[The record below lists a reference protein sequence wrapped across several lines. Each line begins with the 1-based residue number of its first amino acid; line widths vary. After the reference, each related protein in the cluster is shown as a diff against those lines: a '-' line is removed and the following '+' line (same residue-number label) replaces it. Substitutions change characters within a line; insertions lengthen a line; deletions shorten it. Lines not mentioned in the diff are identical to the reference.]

1 MARHAAPKQARPV
14 VSRRTVAALAVT
26 GSLGAGTALFASGE
40 AHSASGSTVWD
51 RLAQCESSGNF
62 ANRDTGHNGHFGG
75 FQFSIT
81 TWRSVGGSGNPADA
95 SPAEQL
101 KRAKILLSQPGRIV
115 YKWECAPTAGLTR
128 ANGAAQG
135 FSVLGPVTKP
145 LVRPLTVKPVSV
157 KASTA
162 SSRAVAFAV
171 AQLGIPYVYGASGP
185 HSFDCSG
192 LTSAA
197 WRAAGV
203 TVPRT
208 SQGQAGLHRVALSA
222 IQPGDLVIYRP
233 GNQHVAIYIGGGKI
247 IEAARTGTRVR
258 IAPVHTGWYAEN
270 FRMVVRP
277 AGVQSA
283 GPAVHT
289 DTTPVT
295 HGRVHV
301 VVRGETLSAI
311 AAQARIKGGWPTL
324 YKINTGVVGKDPDMI
339 TPGQRLVLP
348 G

>member
-1 MARHAAPKQARPV
+1 MARHAASKQARPV

-26 GSLGAGTALFASGE
+26 GSLGTGAVLFASGE

-62 ANRDTGHNGHFGG
+62 SNRDTGHNGHFGG

-95 SPAEQL
+95 PVAEQL
-101 KRAKILLSQPGRIV
+101 KRAKILLAQPGKIV
-115 YKWECAPTAGLTR
+115 NKWECAPTAGLTR
-128 ANGAAQG
+128 SLGAVQG
-135 FSVLGPVTKP
+135 LSVLGHTTAAPRMAP
-145 LVRPLTVKPVSV
+145 QR
-157 KASTA
+157 ASTA
-162 SSRAVAFAV
+162 AQRAVAFAV
-171 AQLGIPYVYGASGP
+171 AQRGIPYVFGASGP

-203 TVPRT
+203 TIPRT
-208 SQGQAGLHRVALSA
+208 SQAQARMHRVALSA

-233 GNQHVAIYIGGGKI
+233 GNKHVAIYIGGGKI
-247 IEAARTGTRVR
+247 IEAARTGTTVR
-258 IAPVHTGWYAEN
+258 TAKMADQWYTKN

-277 AGVQSA
+277 AGVQTSS
-283 GPAVHT
+283 PAVHT
-289 DTTPVT
+289 NSAPTT

-311 AAQARIKGGWPTL
+311 ALHAHTKGGWPAL
-324 YKINTGVVGKDPDMI
+324 YKINTGAVGSNPDMI
-339 TPGQRLVLP
+339 KPGQRLVLP

>member
-1 MARHAAPKQARPV
+1 MARHAAPRETRPV

-51 RLAQCESSGNF
+51 RLADCESSGNF

-75 FQFSIT
+75 FQFSPS

-101 KRAKILLSQPGRIV
+101 KRAKILLAQPGSIV
-115 YKWECAPTAGLTR
+115 NKWECAPTAGLTR
-128 ANGAAQG
+128 ALGASQG
-135 FSVLGPVTKP
+135 LSILGHTTASPKTAP
-145 LVRPLTVKPVSV
+145 QR
-157 KASTA
+157 ASTA
-162 SSRAVAFAV
+162 AQRAVAFAR
-171 AQLGIPYVYGASGP
+171 AQLGVPYVYGASGP

-203 TVPRT
+203 TIPRT
-208 SQGQAGLHRVALSA
+208 SQAQARMHRVALSA
-222 IQPGDLVIYRP
+222 IQPGDLVIYKP
-233 GNQHVAIYIGGGKI
+233 DNGHVAIYIGGGKI
-247 IEAARTGTRVR
+247 IEAARTGTDVR
-258 IAPVHTGWYAEN
+258 TAPVHTGWYADN

-283 GPAVHT
+283 GSTVHT
-289 DTTPVT
+289 DSAPAMD
-295 HGRVHV
+295 GRVHV

-311 AAQARIKGGWPTL
+311 AVHAHIKGGWPAL
-324 YKINTGVVGKDPDMI
+324 YKINTGVVGKNPDMI
-339 TPGQRLVLP
+339 KPGQRLVLP

>member
-1 MARHAAPKQARPV
+1 MARHAAPKQPRPGPT
-14 VSRRTVAALAVT
+14 RRTVAALAVT
-26 GSLGAGTALFASGE
+26 GSLGTGAVLVASGE
-40 AHSASGSTVWD
+40 AYSASGSSTVWD

-75 FQFSIT
+75 FQFSPS

-101 KRAKILLSQPGRIV
+101 KRAKILLAQPGPLFN
-115 YKWECAPTAGLTR
+115 KWVCAPTAGLTR
-128 ANGAAQG
+128 ALGASQG
-135 FSVLGPVTKP
+135 LSVLNTLGHTMAAPAKAP
-145 LVRPLTVKPVSV
+145 QR
-157 KASTA
+157 ASTA
-162 SSRAVAFAV
+162 AQRAVAFAR
-171 AQLGIPYVYGASGP
+171 AQLGVPYVYGASGP

-203 TVPRT
+203 TIPRT
-208 SQGQAGLHRVALSA
+208 SQAQARMHRVALSA
-222 IQPGDLVIYRP
+222 IQPGDLVIYKP
-233 GNQHVAIYIGGGKI
+233 GNGHVAIYIGGGKI
-247 IEAARTGTRVR
+247 IEAARTGTDVR
-258 IAPVHTGWYAEN
+258 TAPVHTGWYASN

-277 AGVQSA
+277 VGVQSA

-289 DTTPVT
+289 DSAPAI

-311 AAQARIKGGWPTL
+311 ALHAHIKGGWPAL
-324 YKINTGVVGKDPDMI
+324 YKINTGAVGKDPDMI
-339 TPGQRLVLP
+339 KPGQRLVLP